1 VIGRPLR
8 AFLSTEAAGGV
19 VLLAA
24 AVIALV
30 WANSPWSGAYESLWE
45 TELGVSVGSL
55 DLSMDLHH
63 WVNDGLMTLFFLVV
77 GFEIK
82 RELVVGELNDMRKA
96 ALPALAAVGGMVVP
110 ATVYLLFNLGGATE
124 GWGIP
129 MATDI
134 AFAVGVLSLL
144 GSRAPAG
151 LKLFVLSLAIVDD
164 IGAILVI
171 AVFYSAGLQTDW
183 LLVAVAGCLI
193 VAGLKRSGVLWVPLY
208 AVIGVGVWFA
218 TLESGVHATI
228 AGVVLGLL
236 APARP
241 SDPDGFDDVA
251 EGASLLSAE
260 PDAQSVHAL
269 TLQAKEVV
277 SPADRLIHLLH
288 PWTSFVVI
296 PTFALAN
303 AGVRLTGEEL
313 RSALASRV
321 TIGIVAGLV
330 IGKIL
335 GVVGTSWLSL
345 RMGAGVLPTGMTT
358 RSLVGG
364 GAAAGIGFTVALFI
378 AALAFPGGELL
389 AQAKVGVL
397 LGSLISAVIAV
408 VVLRSRSPAG
418 EADPNAPD

>member
-1 VIGRPLR
+1 MR

-30 WANSPWSGAYESLWE
+30 WANSPWSAGYESLWE
-45 TELGVSVGSL
+45 TELGLSVGSW

-63 WVNDGLMTLFFLVV
+63 WINDGLMTLFFLVV

-82 RELVVGELNDMRKA
+82 RELVVGELNDARKA
-96 ALPALAAVGGMVVP
+96 ALPALAAAGGMVVP
-110 ATVYLLFNLGGATE
+110 AAVYLVFNLGGATE

-134 AFAVGVLSLL
+134 AFAVGVLSVL
-144 GSRAPAG
+144 GSRVPSG

-171 AVFYSAGLQTDW
+171 ALFYSSGLQVSW
-183 LLVAVAGCLI
+183 VLIAVAGCLAV
-193 VAGLKRSGVLWVPLY
+193 VALKRSGVVWVPLY
-208 AVIGVGVWFA
+208 ALVGVAVWFA

-228 AGVVLGLL
+228 AGVALGLL

-241 SDPDGFDDVA
+241 SDPDGFEDVA
-251 EGASLLSAE
+251 QGVSGLSAE

-277 SPADRLIHLLH
+277 SPADRLTHLLH

-296 PTFALAN
+296 PAFALAN
-303 AGVRLTGEEL
+303 AGVRLSGEEL
-313 RSALASRV
+313 RSALASPV

-330 IGKIL
+330 VGKLL
-335 GVVGTSWLSL
+335 GVVGVSWLSL
-345 RMGAGVLPTGMTT
+345 RMGAGALPAGMTS
-358 RSLVGG
+358 RSLIGG

-397 LGSLISAVIAV
+397 LGSLISAVLAV
-408 VVLRSRSPAG
+408 LVLRFGSPSGTGAA
-418 EADPNAPD
+418 AD